1 MDNTNKYRFTLE
13 EFEKFPEIIP
23 SVCKKREEQWKQ
35 AKFNFPLLATFRL
48 QRALKHQYVRVLE
61 AYEISP
67 ELGDIVS
74 KSPPAFYNSFL

>member
-35 AKFNFPLLATFRL
+35 AKLNFPILTMYFL
-48 QRALKHQYVRVLE
+48 QRALKLQYVRVLE
-61 AYEISP
+61 AHAIRP
-67 ELGDIVS
+67 ELGDAVG
-74 KSPPAFYNSFL
+74 KSPPAFYN